1 MGHDQIFKDFLRA
14 FLKDFLELFFPKVE
28 ARLDFGD
35 LRFLDTESFTSFP
48 EGSSRAA
55 DIVAEVRRRNRARK
69 ILLVHVEVQAER
81 RRTFR
86 KRMFEYFT
94 LLWMKH
100 RVPIFPVAVYLRG
113 GRSTLDEERF
123 VMRLFGREQ
132 LVFRFPVVA
141 LARFDARGYVEKD
154 SPVAAALASLMSRRG
169 DRAPLNLRVS
179 MMERVEQSGL
189 DEARKFL
196 LLTLIETYF
205 ELAGDEQQKFE
216 RLLSRERYR
225 EVKKMQL
232 TWADKM
238 KEEGRK
244 EGLQKGRQEGRQE
257 GQREGQLEGK
267 REALLQLLTSK
278 FGPLPEKSASRVRAI
293 ESLEQV
299 DRYLDRVLVASSLAD
314 MGLGD

>member
-1 MGHDQIFKDFLRA
+1 
-14 FLKDFLELFFPKVE
+14 
-28 ARLDFGD
+28 
-35 LRFLDTESFTSFP
+35 
-48 EGSSRAA
+48 
-55 DIVAEVRRRNRARK
+55 
-69 ILLVHVEVQAER
+69 
-81 RRTFR
+81 
-86 KRMFEYFT
+86 MFEYFT
-94 LLWMKH
+94 LLWMRH
-100 RVPIFPVAVYLRG
+100 RVSIFPLAVYLRG
-113 GRSTLDEERF
+113 GRSSLDEERF
-123 VMRLFGREQ
+123 VIRLFGREQ

-141 LARFDARGYVEKD
+141 LARFDAREYVEKD

-196 LLTLIETYF
+196 LMTLIETYF
-205 ELAGDEQQKFE
+205 ELAEDERPKFE
-216 RLLSRERYR
+216 RLLSQERYR

-232 TWADKM
+232 TWVDKM

-244 EGLQKGRQEGRQE
+244 EGRQEGRQE
-257 GQREGQLEGK
+257 GQREGK
-267 REALLQLLTSK
+267 REALLRLLTSK
-278 FGPLPEKSASRVRAI
+278 FGPLPEKTASRVRAI

>member
-1 MGHDQIFKDFLRA
+1 MGHDQIFKEFLRA

-94 LLWMKH
+94 LLWMRH
-100 RVPIFPVAVYLRG
+100 RVSIFPLAVYLRG
-113 GRSTLDEERF
+113 GRSSLDEERF
-123 VMRLFGREQ
+123 VIRLFGREQ

-141 LARFDARGYVEKD
+141 LARFDAREYVEKD

-179 MMERVEQSGL
+179 MMERVEQKR
-189 DEARKFL
+189 ARRGSEISSADSHRDVL
-196 LLTLIETYF
+196 R
-205 ELAGDEQQKFE
+205 AG
-216 RLLSRERYR
+216 
-225 EVKKMQL
+225 
-232 TWADKM
+232 
-238 KEEGRK
+238 GRRAA
-244 EGLQKGRQEGRQE
+244 E
-257 GQREGQLEGK
+257 
-267 REALLQLLTSK
+267 
-278 FGPLPEKSASRVRAI
+278 VRA
-293 ESLEQV
+293 SA
-299 DRYLDRVLVASSLAD
+299 VAGTVSGGEKDATHVGGQD
-314 MGLGD
+314 EGGRP

>member
-1 MGHDQIFKDFLRA
+1 MGHDQIFKEFLRA
-14 FLKDFLELFFPKVE
+14 FLKDFLQLFFPKDG
-28 ARLDFGD
+28 ARLDFGS

-94 LLWMKH
+94 LLWMRH

-123 VMRLFGREQ
+123 VIRLFGREQ

-154 SPVAAALASLMSRRG
+154 SPVAAALASLMSRRR

-189 DEARKFL
+189 DEARKL
-196 LLTLIETYF
+196 LLMTIIETYF
-205 ELAGDEQQKFE
+205 ELAEDEKPKFE
-216 RLLSRERYR
+216 RLLSQERYR

-232 TWADKM
+232 TWVDKM

-244 EGLQKGRQEGRQE
+244 EGRQEGRQE
-257 GQREGQLEGK
+257 GQREGK

-278 FGPLPEKSASRVRAI
+278 FGPLPEKTASRVRAI